1 MRHSRTSIHY
11 NCIVVFL
18 RLIFVLLLGLGI
30 LLAGLAYLMARF
42 LLRPPRMSD
51 GKAAWLLKRLTPLD
65 LGLAFTPVN
74 FTVRDELTKES
85 LQIAAW
91 WMPQNSSS
99 KTVILLHGYAD
110 AKVGAI
116 AWAPIFAK
124 LGYNILALDL
134 RAHGE
139 SGGEI
144 SSGGYWERHDLNQI
158 INDVRARYPQQTQH
172 LVLFGASLG
181 AAVAVAA
188 ERNDVDALILES
200 PFADFRHAAAAN
212 FHLLGIEAAFLH
224 RAAVALAE
232 KMAHADFAAIRPLDL
247 IAKSQAPILIIQG
260 ADDALTSVD
269 DQKELERAIAQ
280 RGDGS
285 TYWRLENVPHL
296 MPLASDPAKYGERI
310 AGFLSQLQ
318 IDNRKSKNRLTSPAS
333 HPTQ

>member
-1 MRHSRTSIHY
+1 MHLGM
-11 NCIVVFL
+11 VFL
-18 RLIFVLLLGLGI
+18 RLIFVLLAGLLI
-30 LLAGLAYLMARF
+30 LLTGLAYLMARF

-65 LGLAFTPVN
+65 LGLSFTPVS

-85 LQIAAW
+85 VKIAGW
-91 WMPQNSSS
+91 WMPQDGSS
-99 KTVILLHGYAD
+99 KSVILLHGYAD

-116 AWAPIFAK
+116 AWAPMFGE

-158 INDVRARYPQQTQH
+158 INDLRARYPQQTQH
-172 LVLFGASLG
+172 LVIFGASLG
-181 AAVAVAA
+181 AAVAVAVAA
-188 ERNDVDALILES
+188 ERSDIDALILES

-224 RAAVALAE
+224 RAAVGLAE

-247 IAKSQAPILIIQG
+247 IAKSEAPILIIQG
-260 ADDALTSVD
+260 AEDALTSVD
-269 DQKELERAIAQ
+269 DQNELERAIAQ
-280 RGDGS
+280 RTDGS
-285 TYWRLENVPHL
+285 SYWRLENVPHL
-296 MPLASDPAKYGERI
+296 MPLASDPAKYSQRI
-310 AGFLSQLQ
+310 AGFLTKLPAVARS
-318 IDNRKSKNRLTSPAS
+318 TSS
-333 HPTQ
+333 G